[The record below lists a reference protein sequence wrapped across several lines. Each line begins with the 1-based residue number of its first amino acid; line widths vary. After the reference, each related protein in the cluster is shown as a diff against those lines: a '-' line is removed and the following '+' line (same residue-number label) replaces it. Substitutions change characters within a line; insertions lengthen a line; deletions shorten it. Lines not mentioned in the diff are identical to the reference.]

1 MIFTCWCF
9 AHLKQTLKSQQRAKL
24 KENELREKKEAERM
38 RLIAAKASYGLVGS
52 IKQLVYCVLCA
63 FLSVAAH

>member
-1 MIFTCWCF
+1 
-9 AHLKQTLKSQQRAKL
+9 
-24 KENELREKKEAERM
+24 M